1 MLVRTVF
8 KVILAVVGGIGAV
21 IVNWL
26 VLGETSPLYHYFL
39 WHGRIPNVW
48 GMLNIIPAMVSV
60 LIAGN
65 PHSESEAVFACG
77 VFMQWCLIVYL
88 LGGLILRSARRER

>member
-1 MLVRTVF
+1 MLVRTAF
-8 KVILAVVGGIGAV
+8 KVILAVAGGIGAV

-26 VLGETSPLYHYFL
+26 VLGETSPLNHYFI

-48 GMLNIIPAMVSV
+48 GMLNIIPVIVSA

-65 PHSESEAVFACG
+65 PHSGSELVYAFG
-77 VFMQWCLIVYL
+77 VFVQWFLILYL
-88 LGGLILRSARRER
+88 LCGLIPKARVP

>member
-8 KVILAVVGGIGAV
+8 KVILAVAGGIGAV

-26 VLGETSPLYHYFL
+26 VLGETSPLHHYFI
-39 WHGRIPNVW
+39 WHVRIPNVW
-48 GMLNIIPAMVSV
+48 GMLNIIPVLVST

-65 PHSESEAVFACG
+65 PHTQSEVVYAFG
-77 VFMQWCLIVYL
+77 VFVQWFLIVYL
-88 LGGLILRSARRER
+88 LCSLIPKARVP

>member
-8 KVILAVVGGIGAV
+8 KVILAVAGGIGAV

-26 VLGETSPLYHYFL
+26 VLGETSPLHHYFL
-39 WHGRIPNVW
+39 WHVAIPNMW
-48 GMLNIIPAMVSV
+48 GRLNIIPVIVSA

-65 PHSESEAVFACG
+65 PHGGSELVYAFG
-77 VFMQWCLIVYL
+77 VFVQWFLIFYL
-88 LGGLILRSARRER
+88 LCVLIPKARVP